1 MVKKA
6 VLAAD
11 TKTNVVLY
19 ATSIVLSLFTVIL
32 GAIPL
37 RLLRL
42 KVGAVKFMAL
52 VLLAVAAFSVFKLYE
67 MAVLYLAYSILVTS
81 FTYFEEKSFNLVK
94 CGLSS
99 VLLTT
104 GALALGFF
112 VWFFQNQQNWYTQ
125 VQTYLSSKMD
135 KVAFTDTKITEELYQ
150 SVIYQMPSGV
160 IIILALGLFVALAFE
175 RRLKLSVGLKGRPS
189 FKLADFTLPDFMVWI
204 LIASLPLSFSNI
216 AGVPEEIRVIATNV
230 FYISML
236 CYFFQGMAVVQ
247 RYFELFKI
255 GMFWRL
261 LWLFILVSHIYSI
274 IFVAVLGIADVWL
287 NFRLFFAKQIAK
299 FKNKN

>member
-6 VLAAD
+6 GFASD
-11 TKTNVVLY
+11 TKTNLVLY

-37 RLLRL
+37 RLLRI
-42 KVGAVKFMAL
+42 KVGGLKFMVL
-52 VLLAVAAFSVFKLYE
+52 VSMAVVAFSLFKLYE
-67 MAVLYLAYSILVTS
+67 MAVLYLAYSIMVTA
-81 FTYFEEKSFNLVK
+81 FTYFEEKSCSLMK
-94 CGLSS
+94 SGLLS
-99 VLLTT
+99 VLITSGVLSVS
-104 GALALGFF
+104 FF
-112 VWFFQNQQNWYTQ
+112 AWFIQNQANWYAQ
-125 VQTYLSSKMD
+125 VQSYLSSKMD
-135 KVAFTDTKITEELYQ
+135 QVAFTDTKITEEIYQ

-160 IIILALGLFVALAFE
+160 IIILALGLFIALAFE
-175 RRLKLSVGLKGRPS
+175 KRLKLSVGLKARPS
-189 FKLADFTLPDFMVWI
+189 FKLTDFTVPDTMVWI
-204 LIASLPLSFSNI
+204 LIVSLALSFTSNTQ
-216 AGVPEEIRVIATNV
+216 VPKEVSVVATNL

-274 IFVAVLGIADVWL
+274 IFVAVLGVADVWL
-287 NFRLFFAKQIAK
+287 NFRLFFAKQVAK
-299 FKNKN
+299 FKNKK